1 MSDRS
6 MSTTSI
12 DTAYYNPPEVTLTSS
27 LDSLREPTQWSKKQ
41 ISQDYD
47 LAQGYFSSKQFR
59 EAYDILEALISPP
72 KPKASDVEDEAFTD
86 KTPIAT
92 AKSSLRVKVWVLYF
106 KLLDA
111 LIGSGPNEGVAEFG
125 RDKWRQI
132 TSRVSESTIWKQVL
146 QDGYGGILAN
156 VEAEVVWDL

>member
-1 MSDRS
+1 
-6 MSTTSI
+6 MSTTST
-12 DTAYYNPPEVTLTSS
+12 DTAYYNPAEATLISS
-27 LDSLREPTQWSKKQ
+27 LDSVLEPTQWSKKQ
-41 ISQDYD
+41 ISKEYD

-72 KPKASDVEDEAFTD
+72 KPKPGDVEDETFAD
-86 KTPIAT
+86 KSPIAN

-106 KLLDA
+106 RLLDA
-111 LIGSGPNEGVAEFG
+111 LIASEPNEGVAEFG

-132 TSRVSESTIWKQVL
+132 TSKVLDSTIWQQVL
-146 QDGYGGILAN
+146 QDGYGGILAD

>member
-1 MSDRS
+1 

-12 DTAYYNPPEVTLTSS
+12 DTAYYNPPEATLTSS
-27 LDSLREPTQWSKKQ
+27 LDSLLEPTPWSKKQ
-41 ISQDYD
+41 ISNDYD

-72 KPKASDVEDEAFTD
+72 TPKAGLVEDEAFTD
-86 KTPIAT
+86 RSPIAT

-111 LIGSGPNEGVAEFG
+111 IIGSGPNEGVAEFG

-132 TSRVSESTIWKQVL
+132 TTRVLGSTIWKQVL
-146 QDGYGGILAN
+146 QGGYGGKLAD